1 MQVEQEVKG
10 YPGWKDNLD
19 LWGASFGGRMWAYDW
34 RRSSLVGHLQPLLHS
49 IIQDEMRVQETF
61 G

>member
-19 LWGASFGGRMWAYDW
+19 LWGASFGGGCGLMIGEALASWVTYSLFCISSSRMK
-34 RRSSLVGHLQPLLHS
+34 
-49 IIQDEMRVQETF
+49 
-61 G
+61 